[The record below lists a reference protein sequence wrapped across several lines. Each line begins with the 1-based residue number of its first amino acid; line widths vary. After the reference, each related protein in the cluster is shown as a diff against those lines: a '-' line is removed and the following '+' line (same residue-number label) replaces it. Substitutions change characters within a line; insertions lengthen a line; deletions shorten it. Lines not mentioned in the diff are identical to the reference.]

1 MTGQSLFLAQILF
14 HLDLGG
20 DTGMVGAGQPQR
32 GIAPHALVTDQN
44 ILRRFI
50 QRVSHVQLSRNVRGR
65 DHNREG
71 LFVGIGFSGE
81 RGLKLE
87 AYVQGIAGVE
97 SIGIYERL
105 CEYPS
110 SYKSYYIDR
119 ENHLV
124 GIPVQDWEEWERGN
138 AFYLLLH
145 YDGYKFREVKCLP
158 LHDYRGL
165 VTRATVI
172 DGWLYV
178 FCGPEFIVEQ
188 VY

>member
-1 MTGQSLFLAQILF
+1 
-14 HLDLGG
+14 
-20 DTGMVGAGQPQR
+20 
-32 GIAPHALVTDQN
+32 
-44 ILRRFI
+44 
-50 QRVSHVQLSRNVRGR
+50 
-65 DHNREG
+65 
-71 LFVGIGFSGE
+71 
-81 RGLKLE
+81 LE

-97 SIGIYERL
+97 STGIYERN

-145 YDGYKFREVKCLP
+145 FDGYKFREVKCLP